1 MNYKLRMRY
10 YFTVILLIT
19 LLAVPW
25 LAVNYPEQ
33 TDFAYSVAKGIE
45 NSITGSLAS
54 AILARSPKS
63 VQEIQARYTP
73 TSPKKVRVLLVPG
86 HEPGYGGAEYGDL
99 KERDI
104 NVELADDLAR
114 FLNENGRYEVITT
127 RTATDWNPVFAD
139 YFKTHW
145 DEIDAWQKQARME
158 ARQMVS
164 VGQLKPAVV
173 PVNHN
178 NVRPDIGLRLFGIT
192 KWANENDIDIT
203 IHIHVND
210 DPRHNSRVAGEH
222 SGFAIYVPEHQ
233 LGNSSTTQA
242 IAANVFKRLER
253 YNPTSDLAVEAGG
266 FIEEPELIAIGVNN
280 TAAAASM
287 LIEYGYI
294 YEQQFTNPEVHTQAI
309 NDLAFQTYLGLQ
321 DFFGSG
327 NNITRAYDTLML
339 PRNFNRQMSKT
350 GYKPEDVFALQT
362 ALILEGAY
370 PPSATDKNAC
380 PRTGRFG
387 PCTEEALAAFQKKH
401 QITDEK
407 GVVGTKTLGVLN
419 QLYSVNQQK

>member
-1 MNYKLRMRY
+1 MRY
-10 YFTVILLIT
+10 YLTVILLIT
-19 LLAVPW
+19 FLAVPW
-25 LAVNYPEQ
+25 LMVNYPDQ
-33 TDFAYSVAKGIE
+33 TDYVLSVAHSIE
-45 NSITGSLAS
+45 DSLTGNLAS

-73 TSPKKVRVLLVPG
+73 TSPKKVRILLVPG
-86 HEPGYGGAEYGDL
+86 HEPGYGGAEYGDI

-104 NVELADDLAR
+104 NVELAEDLSHL
-114 FLNENGRYEVITT
+114 LNENGRYEVITT
-127 RTATDWNPVFAD
+127 RTSTDWNPLFSE

-145 DEIDAWQKQARME
+145 DDINSWQKQASTE
-158 ARQMVS
+158 AKQMVS
-164 VGQLKPAVV
+164 VGQLKQAII
-173 PVNHN
+173 PVSHN
-178 NVRPDIGLRLFGIT
+178 DAPHNIALRLFGIT

-210 DPRHNSRVAGEH
+210 DPRHNSRVAGDH

-242 IAANVFKRLER
+242 IASNVFKRLSR

-287 LIEYGYI
+287 LVEYGYI
-294 YEQQFTNPEVHTQAI
+294 YEQQFTNVEVHTQAVS
-309 NDLAFQTYLGLQ
+309 DLAFQTYLGLQ

-339 PRNFNRQMSKT
+339 PRTFNRQMSKT
-350 GYKPEDVFALQT
+350 GYKPENVFALQT

-370 PPSATDKNAC
+370 PPDKNNKNSC
-380 PRTGRFG
+380 PRSGKFG
-387 PCTEEALAAFQKKH
+387 PCTEEALAVFQKKH
-401 QITDEK
+401 KIVEEK
-407 GVVGTKTLGVLN
+407 GYVGTKTLGILN
-419 QLYSVNQQK
+419 QLYSVKSEK